1 MFKSKMVSFGF
12 KNEGSCVFRPGR
24 GPANL
29 EVEIPG
35 NLETFLIS
43 SFHRKWDGRDFTLGN
58 LDEDSPRLTD
68 IHGNRLP
75 NGEHPTIH
83 WNR

>member
-35 NLETFLIS
+35 NLETFLIT
-43 SFHRKWDGRDFTLGN
+43 SFIGNGMAETLPWETWMKIRQG
-58 LDEDSPRLTD
+58 
-68 IHGNRLP
+68 
-75 NGEHPTIH
+75 
-83 WNR
+83 

>member
-1 MFKSKMVSFGF
+1 MVSFGF

-35 NLETFLIS
+35 NLETFLIT
-43 SFHRKWDGRDFTLGN
+43 SFIGNGMAETL
-58 LDEDSPRLTD
+58 P
-68 IHGNRLP
+68 
-75 NGEHPTIH
+75 
-83 WNR
+83 

>member
-1 MFKSKMVSFGF
+1 MVSFGF

-35 NLETFLIS
+35 NLETFLIIS
-43 SFHRKWDGRDFTLGN
+43 SKEMGWQRLYLRKLG
-58 LDEDSPRLTD
+58 
-68 IHGNRLP
+68 
-75 NGEHPTIH
+75 
-83 WNR
+83 